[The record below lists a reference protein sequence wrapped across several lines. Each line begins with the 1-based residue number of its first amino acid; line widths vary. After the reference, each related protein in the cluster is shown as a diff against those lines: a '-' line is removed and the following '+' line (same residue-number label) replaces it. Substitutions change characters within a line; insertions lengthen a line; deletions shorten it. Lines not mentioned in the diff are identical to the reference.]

1 MEYTQVW
8 RSPLYYLLLLYK
20 YKLLSC
26 IITVEEYLEP
36 DPKFNLC
43 YCENCLEGR
52 QDRKVYERGIPRK
65 KYTVPIGWTRFS
77 LK

>member
-1 MEYTQVW
+1 MEYAQVW
-8 RSPLYYLLLLYK
+8 HSPLYHLLLYIIV
-20 YKLLSC
+20 
-26 IITVEEYLEP
+26 IITVEEFFETN
-36 DPKFNLC
+36 PKFNLC